1 MAIGWPKLGGKKGA
15 AATRAVARQAANQ
28 GAPQAVA
35 RLPLI
40 GKMAIGRQ
48 LLVLVGLL
56 TVLGGAAAYVAFND
70 NRTAT
75 YGTIYLSGAGELRM
89 LSQRIGKAIQTALQG
104 SAPAFRELQDAR
116 ERYTQTLNLL
126 AIGGSSSGAICAFNA
141 AWERPDIFR
150 RVYSS
155 VGSFTNLRGGSVYP
169 SLVRKTEPKPIRV
182 YMADTSGDIDN
193 QFGSWPWANQQMA
206 SALQYM
212 GYDVRFD
219 WAEGYAHN
227 SDFGGARFP
236 DAMRWLWRKEQHTP
250 VLDTRGDLEIGRAHV

>member
-15 AATRAVARQAANQ
+15 AATRVVARPAANP
-28 GAPQAVA
+28 GTPQDVA

-126 AIGGSSSGAICAFNA
+126 AIGGQA
-141 AWERPDIFR
+141 AGVTVPPTSEAVLPALSQLQSEWGKAERELQL
-150 RVYSS
+150 VVSQQK
-155 VGSFTNLRGGSVYP
+155 
-169 SLVRKTEPKPIRV
+169 SLVGL
-182 YMADTSGDIDN
+182 A
-193 QFGSWPWANQQMA
+193 AA
-206 SALQYM
+206 
-212 GYDVRFD
+212 VRR
-219 WAEGYAHN
+219 H
-227 SDFGGARFP
+227 
-236 DAMRWLWRKEQHTP
+236 
-250 VLDTRGDLEIGRAHV
+250 